1 MAGIGEV
8 KLSNRDLRENFK
20 VAAMMLA
27 DANGV
32 EVHKVNLDDLTQGF
46 IRTPIDLTVG
56 TALFQFP
63 ITTLDSLQGAPA
75 IPIQN
80 LVASVDAFVA
90 GMMSYYVCFY
100 NWLMG
105 ATQTTPDYGANND
118 PLPLTYPSPW
128 TNNGTSLIFSQGAGF
143 LWLGYLKIEVN
154 SKVLY
159 KNWDLLRH
167 YNAPRT
173 QASGAAPTYQALL
186 RNQYDGGSD
195 GFFPMEPLPVFSGS
209 RQNVVQ
215 MFLPT
220 NVSATGA
227 AGTPIYPFALSN
239 YGVNFVLK
247 AVLHFRGINGQN
259 CSGLK

>member
-1 MAGIGEV
+1 MANIGEV

-20 VAAMMLA
+20 VAAMMIA
-27 DANGV
+27 DANKV
-32 EVHKVNLDDLTQGF
+32 PVTSVNLDDLTQGF

-56 TALFQFP
+56 QALFQFP
-63 ITTLDSLQGAPA
+63 ISTLDQISGAPA

-90 GMMSYYVCFY
+90 GMMSYYTCFY
-100 NWLMG
+100 SWNG
-105 ATQTTPDYGANND
+105 TQATPDYGGSND
-118 PLPLTYPSPW
+118 PTPLTYASPW
-128 TNNGTSLIFSQGAGF
+128 TTNQTSVYMSGGAAF

-154 SKVLY
+154 SKILY
-159 KNWDLLRH
+159 KTWDLIRH

-173 QASGAAPTYQALL
+173 QAAGAAPVQQNLL
-186 RNQYDGGSD
+186 KNQYDGGSD
-195 GFFPMEPLPVFSGS
+195 GYYPMEPLPVFSGS

-215 MFLPT
+215 MYLPANIT
-220 NVSATGA
+220 VNGA
-227 AGTPIYPFALSN
+227 GGQPIYPFAFSN
-239 YGVNFVLK
+239 YGQNFVLK